1 MLFVESI
8 EDLALELREETEGCS
23 ETVFVFLKGCRRLLH
38 TICLAGLNEGTDLH
52 YTWAN
57 LIPNVH
63 LNDLKLLRVIVHP
76 AFAHKLRDL
85 FVTEALEL

>member
-8 EDLALELREETEGCS
+8 EDLALVLREETEGGS
-23 ETVFVFLKGCRRLLH
+23 ETVFVFLKGGRRLLH
-38 TICLAGLNEGTDLH
+38 TICLAGLNKVTDHH
-52 YTWAN
+52 YAWAD
-57 LIPNVH
+57 LIPHVH

-85 FVTEALEL
+85 FVIEAIEL